1 MKNNNKDFLD
11 NINNFSDDEVIDVKK
26 ILSFTLRN
34 KKFIGKISFIFFLL
48 SFLFTFTTKNFWQG
62 QFQIV
67 LNMPSDN
74 KRGISIQGLG
84 NLSDI
89 MNLSELNNL
98 KTEVGILESPSILM
112 PIYEFAIS
120 NGLNKKSNSMSFM
133 KWKNNNLR
141 VKLEKGTS
149 ILNITYKDRNKENII
164 PVLNRITSTYQEY
177 SGRYKRRK
185 EELTKSYLENQISLF
200 QNKSSNSLK
209 KAQEF
214 AIDQDLIYI
223 DTRLQLKQDE
233 PFKKIESVIP
243 NVDIETTRVQAANQI
258 RKINMQ
264 IKKINELGFDYEK
277 LQYIG
282 STIPGLVSEG
292 LPIELAEVE
301 KKLVEQRLRYK
312 ENDETILRIIQKR
325 DSLVE
330 LIKERSIGF
339 LKAQKVELE
348 ALMESAMRPKGVL
361 LTYKELI
368 REAARDE
375 STLITLENQLRNVV
389 LIQAKVED
397 PWELITRP
405 TLLKNQVGSSKILIV
420 LFGTIFGFFSGIILS
435 FIKEKKS
442 NLIYESESLEEF
454 FLTQFTETF
463 FQNEIANKSTKLKF
477 VKEYIKTNAIN
488 KLYFIS
494 LGSIDIEKIKK
505 FKKTLLENDPL
516 SNEIQIIQNSNFY
529 GINKDEFKLL
539 FVQLGKV
546 NVEEIKMFVKYL
558 KLSEINLSGLIIFED

>member
-11 NINNFSDDEVIDVKK
+11 NIDNYSDDEVIDFQK
-26 ILSFTLRN
+26 IVSFFLRN
-34 KKFIGKISFIFFLL
+34 KRFIGKFSFIFFLL
-48 SFLFTFTTKNFWQG
+48 SFLFTFTVKNFWQG

-67 LNMPSDN
+67 LNVPNDN
-74 KRGISIQGLG
+74 KRASSIRGLG

-89 MNLSELNNL
+89 ANLSDVNNL
-98 KTEVGILESPSILM
+98 KTEVGILESPSVLM

-120 NGLNKKSNSMSFM
+120 KGLNKKSNSMSFM
-133 KWKNNNLR
+133 KWKKNNLS

-149 ILNITYKDRNKENII
+149 ILNIIYKDRNKENII

-177 SGRYKRRK
+177 SGRYKKRK
-185 EELTKSYLENQISLF
+185 EKLTESYLQNQISLF
-200 QNKSSNSLK
+200 KNKSSNSLK

-223 DTRLQLKQDE
+223 DNRIQLKQDE
-233 PFKKIESVIP
+233 SLRKIESVIP
-243 NVDIETTRVQAANQI
+243 NVDIENTRVQAANQI

-264 IKKINELGFDYEK
+264 IKKINDLGIDYEK

-292 LPIELAEVE
+292 LPVELAEVE
-301 KKLVEQRLRYK
+301 KNLIEQRLRYK
-312 ENDETILRIIQKR
+312 ENDESVLRITQKR
-325 DSLVE
+325 DLLIK

-348 ALMESAMRPKGVL
+348 ALMESATRPKGVL

-375 STLITLENQLRNVV
+375 STLINLENQLRKIE
-389 LIQAKVED
+389 LMQAKVED

-405 TLLKNQVGSSKILIV
+405 TLLMNPVGSSKKLIV
-420 LFGTIFGFFSGIILS
+420 LFGTIFGFISGIILS
-435 FIKEKKS
+435 LIKEKKS

-454 FLTQFTETF
+454 FSSQFTETF
-463 FQNEIANKSTKLKF
+463 FQNEIENKSTKIKF
-477 VKEYIKTNAIN
+477 VKEYIKTSAIN
-488 KLYFIS
+488 KLYLIS
-494 LGSIDIEKIKK
+494 LGSINIEKIKK
-505 FKKTLLENDPL
+505 FKKTLLENDPFL
-516 SNEIQIIQNSNFY
+516 NEIQIIQNLKFNE
-529 GINKDEFKLL
+529 INNNEFKLL

-546 NVEEIKMFVKYL
+546 NVEEIKMFIKYL
-558 KLSEINLSGLIIFED
+558 TLSKINLSGLIIFKD